1 MFEFTSRIN
10 RVVKL
15 MGKRPGHCYRLVD
28 RQPYVRRRYIHRQP
42 ASRIVSFDM
51 GTNNGTFEIELSL
64 VSLERCQIRNQALE
78 AARVTANRYLSKML
92 QKKAY
97 HFRVRV
103 KPYHYLRE
111 NKMVTGAGAD
121 RVQDG
126 MRRAFGKVIGSA
138 ARVDHDQRL
147 MTIRVNKEHIA
158 IARLALEKAAYKLPA
173 PCTIVFDKIDPELKR
188 KLGYA

>member
-1 MFEFTSRIN
+1 
-10 RVVKL
+10 
-15 MGKRPGHCYRLVD
+15 MGKRPGHCYREVD
-28 RQPYVRRRYIHRQP
+28 RQPYVRHRYIHRQP

-51 GTNNGTFEIELSL
+51 GTNNGEFEVEISL
-64 VSLERCQIRNQALE
+64 VARERCQIRNQALE
-78 AARVTANRYLSKML
+78 AARVAANRYLSKML

-138 ARVDHDQRL
+138 ARVEHDQPI
-147 MTIRVNKEHIA
+147 MTIRVNRENIA
-158 IARLALEKAAYKLPA
+158 TARLALEKASYKLPT
-173 PCTIVFDKIDPELKR
+173 PCKIVFDKIDPELKR
-188 KLGYA
+188 RLGYG